1 MPGVNDPHPRPDV
14 DRTEAPSQ
22 PSASDETGA
31 SAAGHPP
38 ATPALGPPVEPGE
51 VGTLGPYRLVKELGK
66 GGMGAVYA
74 ALDTRLHRRL
84 ALKLML
90 PQFAAD
96 PAARERFLREA
107 RACAQV
113 IHDNVVT
120 VYDADVR
127 DGVPYIAMQY
137 LEGYPLD
144 EYLKRKGTPSLQ
156 QVLRIGR
163 DAAAGLAA
171 AHAKGLVHRDIKPA
185 NLWLEAPHGRVKVLD
200 FGLARPVDAEAEITK
215 QGAVVG
221 TPAYMSPEQARGL
234 RVDHR
239 TDLFSLGA
247 VLYRLCTGRLPFQA
261 DTTMGVLMA
270 LASEEPPPVREL
282 NPAVTV
288 ALADLIHQLLS
299 KNPANRPPSADDVAA
314 RLRTIAQATVA
325 DAPGQPSVPQV
336 VYVPIQVTAASS
348 DNPFADLDVTEGDVI
363 PPAVPVGAKPRG
375 RTLLAAAGLVAL
387 VALVFAAVVVVIRS
401 RENTVVKGDPPDT
414 PAATAKGKDGKAP
427 PRVIPGGA
435 TIAGGAAD
443 RKAAEWVISQGGKVR
458 VNGGD
463 AYLAATADLPKERF
477 TLTTASLSETGVTDA
492 GLANLQDCVGLTT
505 LQMLALQRNPDPS

>member
-1 MPGVNDPHPRPDV
+1 V
-14 DRTEAPSQ
+14 
-22 PSASDETGA
+22 
-31 SAAGHPP
+31 
-38 ATPALGPPVEPGE
+38 
-51 VGTLGPYRLVKELGK
+51 
-66 GGMGAVYA
+66 
-74 ALDTRLHRRL
+74 
-84 ALKLML
+84 LKL
-90 PQFAAD
+90 AA
-96 PAARERFLREA
+96 E
-107 RACAQV
+107 
-113 IHDNVVT
+113 T
-120 VYDADVR
+120 
-127 DGVPYIAMQY
+127 
-137 LEGYPLD
+137 
-144 EYLKRKGTPSLQ
+144 
-156 QVLRIGR
+156 
-163 DAAAGLAA
+163 AAGLAA
-171 AHAKGLVHRDIKPA
+171 AHAKGLVHRDVKPG
-185 NLWLEAPHGRVKVLD
+185 NLWLEAPAGRVKVLD
-200 FGLARPVDAEAEITK
+200 FGLARPVDTEVELTK
-215 QGAVVG
+215 SGAIVG
-221 TPAYMSPEQARGL
+221 TPAYMSPEQARGEK
-234 RVDHR
+234 VDHR

-247 VLYRLCTGRLPFQA
+247 VLYRLVTGRLPFA
-261 DTTMGVLMA
+261 GPNTMAVLIA
-270 LASEEPPPVREL
+270 LGTEEPPPVRSL
-282 NPAVTV
+282 NPAVPEE
-288 ALADLIHQLLS
+288 LAALIHQLLA
-299 KNPANRPPSADDVAA
+299 KSADARPASADEVVKRVRAMGPARSSAPAPAA
-314 RLRTIAQATVA
+314 
-325 DAPGQPSVPQV
+325 SQV